1 MLGTL
6 ALAFSKTTCTTNE
19 IVELRK
25 TPEIELLLLKI
36 SHKILGYSLNYM
48 IEILVSPLLKLRRFA
63 QTCLIRYLVD
73 QLMSSLFYIN
83 LGKFCWEG

>member
-6 ALAFSKTTCTTNE
+6 ALAFSKTTYTTNE
-19 IVELRK
+19 IIELQK

-48 IEILVSPLLKLRRFA
+48 IGILERPLLKL
-63 QTCLIRYLVD
+63 
-73 QLMSSLFYIN
+73 
-83 LGKFCWEG
+83 

>member
-36 SHKILGYSLNYM
+36 IRKKLDYSLNSM
-48 IEILVSPLLKLRRFA
+48 TKTIVHQLLTL
-63 QTCLIRYLVD
+63 
-73 QLMSSLFYIN
+73 
-83 LGKFCWEG
+83 

>member
-19 IVELRK
+19 IIELRK

-36 SHKILGYSLNYM
+36 IRKKLDYSLNYM
-48 IEILVSPLLKLRRFA
+48 IEILVPPLLKL
-63 QTCLIRYLVD
+63 
-73 QLMSSLFYIN
+73 
-83 LGKFCWEG
+83 